1 MFTQRLNKLREHVE
15 QWCADNSVPAA
26 SITDTFGIQ
35 GIKIYNKDKEALAS
49 LLTDI
54 RPLLEADQV
63 YLDVQKVRGGLLLA
77 FSVQALSE
85 QQIQQF
91 IDAIG
96 EERQTMKLKDR
107 LEIELQKPISLLET
121 HKPQQVSLS
130 FDELAAQIVEDQYK
144 DSISGMIR
152 SNQTSRQRNLSTV
165 SSTYAGKA
173 PGRNPKKKK
182 QEQSDIEESRSFDI
196 ALLEALQGMATPT
209 DTQPNDLFN
218 KFGQALRQLG
228 KTMGI
233 GPLQDKLK
241 EKGIEYKKSK
251 DGQAI
256 ILYVLNA
263 TTKAPQPIARI
274 SSETLSKPHD
284 FEEQL
289 LHMVD
294 FSKGEAPGAF
304 KQKQEE
310 MRDQEKA
317 ARDIA
322 KQLNPQPEEGQTQQM
337 QAPPTV
343 EPPDY
348 PQAVA
353 SGPTAPT
360 APKPAKTAR
369 APQAAA
375 SAPPP
380 PPPPGGST

>member
-15 QWCADNSVPAA
+15 QWCAINQIPAA

-35 GIKIYNKDKEALAS
+35 GIKIYNKDREALSS
-49 LLTDI
+49 LLKDI
-54 RPLLEADQV
+54 RPLLEADHV

-96 EERQTMKLKDR
+96 EERQTMNLRDR
-107 LEIELQKPISLLET
+107 LDFELQKPISLQEAP
-121 HKPQQVSLS
+121 KSEPIALS
-130 FDELAAQIVEDQYK
+130 FEELASQIVEDQYK

-165 SSTYAGKA
+165 ASTYAGKV
-173 PGRNPKKKK
+173 PGRNPRKKK
-182 QEQSDIEESRSFDI
+182 ERSDIEESRSFDI

-209 DTQPNDLFN
+209 DAQPNDLFN
-218 KFGQALRQLG
+218 KFAQALQQLG

-233 GPLQDKLK
+233 GPLQNKLK

-274 SSETLSKPHD
+274 SADTLSKPHD

-289 LHMVD
+289 LHMID

-310 MRDQEKA
+310 LRDQEKA

-322 KQLNPQPEEGQTQQM
+322 KQLNPQPEEGQAEQM

-343 EPPDY
+343 EPMVG
-348 PQAVA
+348 PQQAA
-353 SGPTAPT
+353 PMPTAKPVKAT
-360 APKPAKTAR
+360 PAPA
-369 APQAAA
+369 QAAA
-375 SAPPP
+375 GSPPP
-380 PPPPGGST
+380 PTPGGST

>member
-1 MFTQRLNKLREHVE
+1 MFAKRLNKLREHVE
-15 QWCADNSVPAA
+15 QWCSENSVPAA

-35 GIKIYNKDKEALAS
+35 GIKIYNRNREALAS
-49 LLTDI
+49 LLADI
-54 RPLLEADQV
+54 QPLLEADQV
-63 YLDVQKVRGGLLLA
+63 YCDIHRVRGGLLLA
-77 FSVQALSE
+77 FSVQALTE
-85 QQIQQF
+85 QQIKQF

-96 EERQTMKLKDR
+96 EELQTMNLQDKLD
-107 LEIELQKPISLLET
+107 LELRKPVTTNNRPINNIETP
-121 HKPQQVSLS
+121 LS
-130 FDELAAQIVEDQYK
+130 FDDLALQIVEDQYK

-165 SSTYAGKA
+165 TSTYGGKV
-173 PGRNPKKKK
+173 PSRNPKKRKDK
-182 QEQSDIEESRSFDI
+182 SRDLEESKSFDI

-209 DTQPNDLFN
+209 DAQPNDLFN
-218 KFGQALRQLG
+218 KFGQALQQLG
-228 KTMGI
+228 KSMGI

-241 EKGIEYKKSK
+241 QKGIEYKKSK

-256 ILYVLNA
+256 ILYIVNA

-274 SSETLSKPHD
+274 SAETLTKPHD

-322 KQLNPQPEEGQTQQM
+322 KSLNPEPEGQM

-343 EPPDY
+343 EP
-348 PQAVA
+348 QAPAPVEAATVA
-353 SGPTAPT
+353 A
-360 APKPAKTAR
+360 APKQPVAKPAQR
-369 APQAAA
+369 AQAAPA
-375 SAPPP
+375 AQIGANPIR
-380 PPPPGGST
+380 